1 MPQAL
6 LDPWPWY
13 VAGPLIGLFVP
24 LLLLVGGK
32 EFGISVNLRHLCAA
46 LLPGRAEFFR
56 YDWRGSGAW
65 NLTFVAGVTLGG
77 SLAGICLGNA
87 APVAISA
94 ATRSDL
100 GALGLADFSGW
111 APASLFSWAALGS
124 APGLLL
130 IVGGGFLI
138 GFGSRYAGG
147 CTSGHAI
154 TGLACLEL
162 PSLVAVIGFFAGGL
176 AATHLLLPALLPG
189 VRS

>member
-1 MPQAL
+1 MPQFL
-6 LDPWPWY
+6 TDPWPWY
-13 VAGPLIGLFVP
+13 VAGPMIGLFVP

-46 LLPGRAEFFR
+46 LLPGRAEFFK
-56 YDWRGSGAW
+56 YDWKGSGAW

-77 SLAGICLGNA
+77 FLAGTLLEHA
-87 APVAISA
+87 APIAISA
-94 ATRSDL
+94 STRADL
-100 GALGLADFSGW
+100 GALGLTDFSGW
-111 APASLFSWAALGS
+111 APAGLFSWTGLTG

-130 IVGGGFLI
+130 IVGGGLLV

-162 PSLVAVIGFFAGGL
+162 PSLVAVVGFFAGGL
-176 AATHLLLPALLPG
+176 LATHFLLPALLPG
-189 VRS
+189 VRP